1 LSHQNPRGDDRAAE
15 KSLMP
20 SFPLRTGLLS
30 ALLAIALFA
39 QPARAFSFRLLNV
52 GKVAEL
58 TPSGGSF
65 SLRRDRALQ
74 PQLAPGCPTVSRV
87 DVSAYLQSTARNAI
101 LATETLDCTKWRFR
115 SGTWRYANPAGTI
128 RAIRYSKRGLRIDFG
143 GAGYTPIDGPVGY
156 IQAQLVIDDVA
167 LRVRHHNFER
177 NDAELVSTRRPS
189 GIGALGESAFWDVL
203 NQVDHSEANQQ
214 KTLALLRK
222 AARRDPGD
230 GRSRFLLAM
239 THLYRFGQQVVT
251 YDNVSEAAREDARAA
266 VAWFDEALPLLWDA
280 DSLTGDSRVIG
291 FVGAAKFSLGVVEH
305 DAALQAEGLAVL
317 DVALQVNA
325 FFNVFDLIPVIQ
337 ALPPSDPRFAAAYNQ
352 VIAYLEDPETLACV
366 STQPELCANAGMA
379 PTNISGAL
387 TLFGDMYAKG
397 GNLANATQWYTL
409 ANALT
414 PASWPFK
421 PILTAR
427 LANVA
432 GRIALYQDADPT
444 NDPPII
450 GAGAE
455 NCAVC
460 HTGP

>member
-1 LSHQNPRGDDRAAE
+1 MTSYPLRAA
-15 KSLMP
+15 
-20 SFPLRTGLLS
+20 LLS
-30 ALLAIALFA
+30 ALLATALFA
-39 QPARAFSFRLLNV
+39 QPARAFSFRILNV

-58 TPSGGSF
+58 TPGGGSF
-65 SLRRDRALQ
+65 SVRGDRALQ
-74 PQLAPGCPTVSRV
+74 PLLDPTCPTVSRV

-115 SGTWRYANPAGTI
+115 SGTWRYENPAGII
-128 RAIRYSKRGLRIDFG
+128 RAIRYSKRGLRMQFG
-143 GAGYTPIDGPVGY
+143 GAGYTPVDGAVGY
-156 IQAQLVIDDVA
+156 IQAQLVINDVA
-167 LRVRHHNFER
+167 LRIRHHNFDH
-177 NDAELVSTRRPS
+177 NDALLISTRRPS

-203 NQVDHSEANQQ
+203 NQIDHSEANQQ
-214 KTLALLRK
+214 KTLTLLRK

-251 YDNVSEAAREDARAA
+251 YDNVSEAARADARAA
-266 VAWFDEALPLLWDA
+266 VAWFDEALPLLWDS
-280 DSLTGDSRVIG
+280 DTLTGDSRVIG
-291 FVGAAKFSLGVVEH
+291 FVGAAKFSLGIVEN
-305 DAALQAEGLAVL
+305 DAAMQAEGLAVL

-337 ALPPSDPRFAAAYNQ
+337 ALPPSDPRFTAIYNQ
-352 VIAYLEDPETLACV
+352 VLTYLEDPETLACV
-366 STQPELCANAGMA
+366 GTQPELCANTGMA

-397 GNLANATQWYTL
+397 GDLGNATRWYTL

-414 PASWPFK
+414 PATWPFK

-427 LANVA
+427 LADVA
-432 GRIALYQDADPT
+432 GRIALYQDADLT

-460 HTGP
+460 HTRP